1 MDPDDRV
8 VMELQ
13 CSKENKK
20 GNFRILTIT
29 GLKLQFPKMN
39 SFFIHLCNLF
49 WTVLSSCT
57 KHLGGI
63 IFNKHLVIPGLSIK
77 DI

>member
-1 MDPDDRV
+1 MYIKRSVIMRFFSMDPDDRV

-39 SFFIHLCNLF
+39 FFFIHLCNLF
-49 WTVLSSCT
+49 
-57 KHLGGI
+57 
-63 IFNKHLVIPGLSIK
+63 
-77 DI
+77 